1 MRTRS
6 SKRIIID
13 SDEDLPLASSI
24 PHIGSSRRSRKTRK
38 VAQAQPDDSERT
50 QTSSSSSSMARRTM
64 GQAGPATHP
73 CNLSGTP
80 PVNPSLQPS
89 SLPSN
94 FFRSPVFESRFH
106 NSILHNQCIYEKFVD
121 QIIYNNSPLLVLFD
135 SCGLSA
141 VLFPPTVVYPRLV
154 QQFYANFELRNHT
167 CTSLVKGQTLS
178 FSATELGTIL
188 SVPST
193 GCCPFT
199 LKGALNFP
207 YSVLEQIQT
216 VMDNTSLTD
225 IFNPKTV
232 DVSPLACVLHK
243 LIRFNLVP
251 RLGGGA
257 DFTFQDLIISALIM
271 KGQSFNFAQLMLY
284 HMDSCIRQVK
294 KCIPYSA
301 LLTTVFNH
309 FHIPLENESSV
320 SVSESLDPTFLKQ
333 AKISLVDGTFIRIPS
348 AVPPPS
354 PSHLPSTSAPPST
367 NASPE
372 ILTLLNTILSNQQTM
387 QKDISSIQ
395 DRLSVLEKGKLS
407 VSSDQL
413 QQLSH
418 RVEDEFIDLQAGFEL
433 HTTAMVEALERKLNR
448 NACQLSQEIK
458 FVSNQ
463 VGELSAFSSS
473 RFNDIASEMAFSR
486 RSSPVSEWPECNWLA
501 EYRGDFLDMPL
512 PDNTFIP
519 RPPKFASEHSLAEK
533 LQRVRHRRYFTQRRA
548 TPVVIQ
554 DLD

>member
-1 MRTRS
+1 
-6 SKRIIID
+6 
-13 SDEDLPLASSI
+13 
-24 PHIGSSRRSRKTRK
+24 
-38 VAQAQPDDSERT
+38 
-50 QTSSSSSSMARRTM
+50 M

-106 NSILHNQCIYEKFVD
+106 NSILHKQCVYEKFVD

-141 VLFPPTVVYPRLV
+141 LLFPPTVIYPHLV
-154 QQFYANFELRNHT
+154 HQFYANFELRNHT
-167 CTSLVKGQTLS
+167 CTSLVKGQPLS
-178 FSATELGTIL
+178 FSATVLGTIL

-207 YSVLEQIQT
+207 YSVLEQLQT
-216 VMDNTSLTD
+216 VMDNPSLTD
-225 IFNPKTV
+225 IITPKTV

-251 RLGGGA
+251 RLGGGS
-257 DFTFQDLIISALIM
+257 DFTFQDLILSALIM

-294 KCIPYSA
+294 KCLPYSA
-301 LLTTVFNH
+301 LLTTVFNY
-309 FHIPLENESSV
+309 FHIPLENERSV
-320 SVSESLDPTFLKQ
+320 SVSESLDPNFLKQ
-333 AKISLVDGTFIRIPS
+333 AKITLVDGNFIRLPS
-348 AVPPPS
+348 VTPPPPS
-354 PSHLPSTSAPPST
+354 PLPPISAPPSST
-367 NASPE
+367 VPPVSTDPA
-372 ILTLLNTILSNQQTM
+372 ILPLLQQILSNQQSM

-395 DRLSVLEKGKLS
+395 TRLSVLEQGKIT
-407 VSSDQL
+407 VTTAQL
-413 QQLSH
+413 QHLSN
-418 RVEDEFIDLQAGFEL
+418 RMEDEFIDLQAGFEL

-448 NACQLSQEIK
+448 NACQLSQELK

-463 VGELSAFSSS
+463 VGDLAAFSAS
-473 RFNDIASEMAFSR
+473 RFNDVANRFTLRQRA
-486 RSSPVSEWPECNWLA
+486 SPVSEWPECNWFA
-501 EYRGDFLDMPL
+501 EYRGDFLDLPL
-512 PDNTFIP
+512 PDSTFIP
-519 RPPKFASEHSLAEK
+519 RPASFASEYSLAEK
-533 LQRVRHRRYFTQRRA
+533 LQRIRHRRYFTQRRENH
-548 TPVVIQ
+548 VVIT